1 MPCFLANDRDAMFG
15 TSLSRSLCLNTKVQ
29 EEHLVSPVPL
39 CDCASNVD
47 YVDRYSTYLV
57 QRWMAIIRSP
67 RSNHCRLTFGVIRPR
82 LAFVNSDEVAR
93 QTLPSPGKP

>member
-57 QRWMAIIRSP
+57 QSMDGHHPHSAFEPLQADLRRYQAAI
-67 RSNHCRLTFGVIRPR
+67 GVRKLR
-82 LAFVNSDEVAR
+82 
-93 QTLPSPGKP
+93 

>member
-15 TSLSRSLCLNTKVQ
+15 TSLSRSLCLNTK
-29 EEHLVSPVPL
+29 SKRNTWSAL
-39 CDCASNVD
+39 CLFAIAPRMSIT
-47 YVDRYSTYLV
+47 STDIQRTLCN
-57 QRWMAIIRSP
+57 RWMDIIRTP